1 MVTSLLTKIPIAT
14 DNLISNKIRPTG
26 YVCPSMITTMNNEIR
41 NSLIMQCKYV
51 MYQCAN
57 SNITM
62 IMNELI
68 SANGW
73 TVQSSKIS
81 RRDYGYNSSMSSV
94 QIDQLC

>member
-26 YVCPSMITTMNNEIR
+26 YVCPSMVTIIISTRTRSR
-41 NSLIMQCKYV
+41 N
-51 MYQCAN
+51 
-57 SNITM
+57 NITM

-68 SANGW
+68 SANGR

>member
-1 MVTSLLTKIPIAT
+1 MIINMVTSLLTKIPIAT
-14 DNLISNKIRPTG
+14 DNLISLTG

-51 MYQCAN
+51 MDQCAN
-57 SNITM
+57 
-62 IMNELI
+62 
-68 SANGW
+68 GR

>member
-26 YVCPSMITTMNNEIR
+26 YVCPSMIKLRYSNAKDEAVSKMLMIGY
-41 NSLIMQCKYV
+41 IMGLV
-51 MYQCAN
+51 
-57 SNITM
+57 
-62 IMNELI
+62 I
-68 SANGW
+68 SANGR